1 MAKTY
6 ESNSDARQRGSTPT
20 LTAVVQPRCGLS
32 LIEVLVAIF
41 VVTVGLLGVVTLLPL
56 SQKDA
61 SQGAIE
67 DQVSLVGKSAWRDF
81 VIRGMNRPGVW
92 FYGNGQPVYDVAKG
106 WFSDDGHSLP
116 TTNNDGRPWN
126 EEGLQIP
133 PTFVL
138 DPWLIARVLRTGGTP
153 HEYHFG
159 DLHDIPRATLWDVTQ
174 AGGLQELADELFMF
188 SDDLVFQ
195 PPTNPGELPRQV
207 FSPVWTLD
215 SDPAA
220 GYKRTSAGL
229 FSWMAIL
236 APEWT
241 SEFDPNPDSDPK
253 PRLEVTPVPGMY
265 RLSLVVFHRR
275 PFSLNHFLENEQTYV
290 AEPVSGGWGGA
301 DVLLR
306 SNTGKLEVKRN
317 QWIALVSTEPKVP
330 PVLRWFRV
338 TKTGGDPYTDGNELL
353 LECALVGP
361 YAAPNLYDGVFTGGS
376 ANAVM
381 VKGVVAVFEKVV
393 SLDFN

>member
-1 MAKTY
+1 MAKTC
-6 ESNSDARQRGSTPT
+6 ESNGDARQRGSITPF
-20 LTAVVQPRCGLS
+20 ADADRACHGLS
-32 LIEVLVAIF
+32 LIEVLMAIF

-92 FYGNGQPVYDVAKG
+92 FYGNGQPVYDVDNG
-106 WFSDDGHSLP
+106 WLNEAGNPLP
-116 TTNNDGRPWN
+116 TTNNEGLPMN

-138 DPWLIARVLRTGGTP
+138 DPWLIARVLAAGGDP

-195 PPTNPGELPRQV
+195 PLTNAGGLPRQL
-207 FSPVWTLD
+207 FSG
-215 SDPAA
+215 A

-241 SEFDPNPDSDPK
+241 SELNPDSDP
-253 PRLEVTPVPGMY
+253 PLEVTPVPGLY
-265 RLSLVVFHRR
+265 RLSLVIFHRR
-275 PFSLNHFLENEQTYV
+275 PFSLDPSQNEQAYV
-290 AEPVSGGWGGA
+290 AEHVSGGWGGA
-301 DVLLR
+301 DVSLH

-317 QWIALVSTEPKVP
+317 QWIALVSTDPNVP

-338 TKTGGDPYTDGNELL
+338 TKTGGDPYTNGNELL
-353 LECALVGP
+353 LECALVGS
-361 YAAPNLYDGVFTGGS
+361 YTAPNLSDGVFMGGS
-376 ANAVM
+376 AKAVM